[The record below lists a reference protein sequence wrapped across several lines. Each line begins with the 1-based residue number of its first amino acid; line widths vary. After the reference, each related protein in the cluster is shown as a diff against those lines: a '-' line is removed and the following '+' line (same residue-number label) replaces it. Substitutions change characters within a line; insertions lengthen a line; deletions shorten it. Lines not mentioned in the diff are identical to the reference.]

1 MPASLRPKR
10 IALVDLAR
18 SAALLGMAIFHF
30 TFDLE
35 LFGHLPPGT
44 TAWPGF
50 WAVFARTVAGSFL
63 FLAGVSLYLAH
74 GDGIRWKAFLRRLAR
89 VTGAAAL
96 VSLATYM
103 AMPDQYVF
111 FGILHAIAVYSV
123 LGLAFL
129 RWPPIAL
136 VAAALAFYAGRSLL
150 SDPAFSAPWLLWT
163 GLSPYPPLTADFE
176 PLFPW
181 FGTVLLGIATASAAR
196 RLGLTELLAAWPARS
211 RRWIDRLTWPG
222 RHSLVIYLIHQP
234 LLLAIV
240 GGFTWVFG

>member
-1 MPASLRPKR
+1 MPASLRPGR

-63 FLAGVSLYLAH
+63 FLSGVSLFLAH
-74 GDGIRWKAFLRRLAR
+74 GDGIRWRAFLHRLGR
-89 VTGAAAL
+89 VAGAAAL
-96 VSLATYM
+96 ISLATYM
-103 AMPDQYVF
+103 AMPEQYVF
-111 FGILHAIAVYSV
+111 FGILHAIALYSI

-129 RWPPIAL
+129 RWPPFAL
-136 VAAALAFYAGRSLL
+136 VVMALAFYAGRGLL
-150 SDPAFSAPWLLWT
+150 SDPAFAAPWLLWT
-163 GLSPYPPLTADFE
+163 GLSPFPPLTADFE

-181 FGTVLLGIATASAAR
+181 FGTVLLGIATASATR
-196 RLGLTELLAAWPARS
+196 RMGLADRLAAWPARPG
-211 RRWIDRLTWPG
+211 RWLGRLTWPG
-222 RHSLVIYLIHQP
+222 RHSLVLYLIHQP
-234 LLLAIV
+234 VLLGLVA
-240 GGFTWVFG
+240 GFTWAFG